1 MKSCTMKKLKSYYDL
16 WLWVSVLD
24 NISIWNCLLYIL
36 TSLMI
41 EQPHENIEIIEEQY
55 KRLLNQYNSD
65 KE

>member
-1 MKSCTMKKLKSYYDL
+1 MIYDYG
-16 WLWVSVLD
+16 WVLD